1 MARILK
7 IVKEMLSEP
16 STMQHNKIVKVL
28 KYFDMK
34 PRKMKRKRKKG
45 TSHVVYTGGGRKP
58 ITVPITREV
67 KQCYIKDINE
77 LLELEEWYEKRKK

>member
-34 PRKMKRKRKKG
+34 PRKMN
-45 TSHVVYTGGGRKP
+45 
-58 ITVPITREV
+58 RER
-67 KQCYIKDINE
+67 
-77 LLELEEWYEKRKK
+77 EKREQVMLSIREAVENQSLYL